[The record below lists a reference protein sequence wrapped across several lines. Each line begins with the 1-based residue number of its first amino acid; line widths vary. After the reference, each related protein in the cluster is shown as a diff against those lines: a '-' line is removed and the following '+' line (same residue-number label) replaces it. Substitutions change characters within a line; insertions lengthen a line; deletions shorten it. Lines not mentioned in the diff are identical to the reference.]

1 MDLRKLKTLI
11 DLVSESNVAELEIT
25 EPEGK
30 VRIVKSQGAQYTPAT
45 HGSGL
50 TPMPIASID
59 LNAPQSASVLTPTAQ
74 DPSNVPTQPTPLTSS
89 AHVVKSPMVGT
100 FYRSASPESAPFVE
114 VGTVVKE
121 GETICIIE
129 AMKILNEIEAD
140 KSGTITK
147 IHALNAQAVEYGSAL
162 FDIE

>member
-74 DPSNVPTQPTPLTSS
+74 DPSNVPVQPTPLTSS